1 MRGLMGTRRG
11 LIVFLTGLPGAGKSS
26 LARALC
32 ERLQARG
39 RAVTLLDGDEVRT
52 LLSSELGYS
61 RAHRDLNVRRV
72 GYVAA
77 EVARHGGVA
86 ICALI
91 APYAAARAE
100 VRQRG
105 TAAGRFVLVH
115 VATPR
120 EVCERRDPK
129 GQYAQ
134 AREGR
139 LRGFTGVDD
148 PYEVPQD
155 ADLVVDTQHV
165 TPQAAAEEI
174 ARRLQ
179 RDGLLG

>member
-1 MRGLMGTRRG
+1 MRGLMGTPRG

-26 LARALC
+26 LARALR
-32 ERLQARG
+32 ERLQAHG
-39 RAVTLLDGDEVRT
+39 RSVTLLDGDDVRG

-72 GYVAA
+72 GFVAA
-77 EVARHGGVA
+77 EIARHGGVA

-91 APYAAARAE
+91 APYAAVRTE

-105 TAAGRFVLVH
+105 AAAGHFLLVH

-129 GQYAQ
+129 GHYAQ
-134 AREGR
+134 ARSGR
-139 LRGFTGVDD
+139 LPGFTGVDD

-155 ADLVVDTQHV
+155 ADLVVDTQHM
-165 TPQAAAEEI
+165 TPQAAAE
-174 ARRLQ
+174 ATLFRLQ
-179 RDGLLG
+179 RDGLLD